1 LREQTKKEDMT
12 PLFQMMT
19 IAVTIIACYTFL
31 IIRERRK
38 QKKEAAESVIDD
50 VSYIQEIK
58 HLSGKVGF
66 VTWQQYDILLAA
78 QKYGWETMVDL
89 AAYLETAD
97 IDHIDSLAVADM
109 PDEQATE
116 LVHLYKQSKGGL
128 KTFDKLAEEK
138 GMLSIAGHSRAL
150 KKSVK
155 LVWFNQTRVLR
166 LFTLVNDETLI
177 RRYVETVI
185 RRTFGTKDAMKLAK
199 AAE

>member
-1 LREQTKKEDMT
+1 MT

-138 GMLSIAGHSRAL
+138 GMLGIAGHSRAL
-150 KKSVK
+150 KNSVK

>member
-1 LREQTKKEDMT
+1 MT
-12 PLFQMMT
+12 PLFQVT
-19 IAVTIIACYTFL
+19 VIAIAIIACYTVY
-31 IIRERRK
+31 IIMNRRK
-38 QKKEAAESVIDD
+38 QKKEAAEAVIDD

-97 IDHIDSLAVADM
+97 IDHIDSLTVADL
-109 PDEQATE
+109 PDEQSTE
-116 LVHLYKQSKGGL
+116 LVHVYKQSKGGL
-128 KTFDKLAEEK
+128 KTFDKLAEER

-150 KKSVK
+150 KDSVK
-155 LVWFNQTRVLR
+155 LVWFNQTNVLR
-166 LFTLVNDETLI
+166 LFTLKNDETLI

-199 AAE
+199 SPESAE

>member
-1 LREQTKKEDMT
+1 MT

-31 IIRERRK
+31 IIKERRK
-38 QKKEAAESVIDD
+38 QKKEAAEFVIDD

-150 KKSVK
+150 KDSVK

>member
-150 KKSVK
+150 KNSVK

>member
-1 LREQTKKEDMT
+1 MT

-150 KKSVK
+150 KNSVK